1 MRSDRSWVVAKSE
14 GGSVGVGFGEWE
26 YKVLVWVEWNAKDS
40 PEEVTLVGAVPGAH
54 DGSVPRDS

>member
-14 GGSVGVGFGEWE
+14 GGGAGVGFGEWE
-26 YKVLVWVEWNAKDS
+26 YKVLVWVEWNAEDS
-40 PEEVTLVGAVPGAH
+40 PEEITLVGAVPGAY